1 MAALL
6 RGDTLRVYGSDDLV
20 GVEVGGAVKNV
31 LAIAAGLSD
40 GLAYGDNARAA
51 LITRGL
57 AEIIRLGT
65 KHGFTYETSAGN
77 LIDYTVRFR
86 T

>member
-1 MAALL
+1 VKKALAEVK
-6 RGDTLRVYGSDDLV
+6 RVLKP
-20 GVEVGGAVKNV
+20 GGIFAVTEF
-31 LAIAAGLSD
+31 LPDPDYRLEG
-40 GLAYGDNARAA
+40 
-51 LITRGL
+51 
-57 AEIIRLGT
+57 EIIRLGT